1 VDSLGLALVAF
12 VSALVPVVNIEA
24 YLGLR
29 VAVADVDQVW
39 LLGLAAAVGQ
49 MLGKLVWYQLGAS
62 SLGWGWVR
70 RGMERPRRQE
80 MLRVWRRRTEQRPVV
95 AALVVLGSA
104 VTGLP
109 PFALVS
115 VLAGQL
121 RMNLPLFALVGL
133 AGRWLRFTAVLGGLE
148 WVLQLLGR

>member
-12 VSALVPVVNIEA
+12 ASALVPVVNIEA

-39 LLGLAAAVGQ
+39 LLGLVAAVGQ
-49 MLGKLVWYQLGAS
+49 MLGKLLWYQLGAS

-70 RGMERPRRQE
+70 RRLERPRQQE

-95 AALVVLGSA
+95 AALVVLCSA

-109 PFALVS
+109 PFAIVA

-121 RMNLPLFALVGL
+121 RMSLPLFAVVGL

-148 WVLQLLGR
+148 WVLHLLAR